1 MSHFNV
7 IYPLC
12 YLNRYT
18 VNKNFT
24 IKLNRWACLIIIAI
38 PEFRGDFLSW
48 VMLSYKIHLPLTF
61 KTAHGYLSRP
71 GSARGLFPLRAS
83 FSPPLLPHAC
93 IQGFIIGSLHYNIS
107 VAECAFACSLVPNGS
122 PQWMDPHVD
131 LAKILRRMPFHLSR
145 FWTRIT
151 LVCLTDWVCLS
162 SWSQTWEL
170 HHAMEISY
178 IQL

>member
-24 IKLNRWACLIIIAI
+24 IKYTI
-38 PEFRGDFLSW
+38 
-48 VMLSYKIHLPLTF
+48 
-61 KTAHGYLSRP
+61 
-71 GSARGLFPLRAS
+71 
-83 FSPPLLPHAC
+83 
-93 IQGFIIGSLHYNIS
+93 YNIS

-131 LAKILRRMPFHLSR
+131 LAKILRRMPFV
-145 FWTRIT
+145 T
-151 LVCLTDWVCLS
+151 
-162 SWSQTWEL
+162 
-170 HHAMEISY
+170 
-178 IQL
+178 